1 MAAGG
6 NYGEGS
12 KPPRGLRNH
21 DCVSP
26 RLLLLHVR
34 PDLVLAA
41 GGTRLLL
48 PAFRPVRRRRLRRP
62 ERVPRDAGLHRGDD
76 GRVPRRVRVPI
87 GLPPARLA
95 PVVLVLRGAEGR
107 GVRSL
112 VRDRGPR
119 VRQARPATD
128 RAHVGD
134 GPQDAP
140 LPQVRGEGRHRGP
153 QVLVVPGLPAANRV
167 ASSDLLH
174 PSEDRL
180 VDQALVEERIDR
192 LLERVLRYASRRRG
206 LEDPFPRRPLA
217 VRVQGR
223 NDFEDLAFR
232 FIRLAARFHL
242 GRPRGV
248 DSAEAASGWYWP
260 AYTWK
265 VPVGSETR
273 ARHIGCPSV
282 PTFSTSVMTPT
293 TKTRFTLAPRGVTM
307 YDGGRSPVPSVSRFA
322 SLYSEAKSRQATS
335 RITRIPPGPR
345 ASPAPPPA
353 RRP

>member
-1 MAAGG
+1 MDAGG

-95 PVVLVLRGAEGR
+95 PVVLGLGDPDGRAVRTLLRPWGA
-107 GVRSL
+107 
-112 VRDRGPR
+112 R
-119 VRQARPATD
+119 VRRARPAPD
-128 RAHVGD
+128 RARVGD

-223 NDFEDLAFR
+223 DDLEDLALR
-232 FIRLAARFHL
+232 FIRLAARFRL
-242 GRPRGV
+242 DWPRGV
-248 DSAEAASGWYWP
+248 DGRLAGRDRLAVLRQEVPP
-260 AYTWK
+260 AFGAPPQ
-265 VPVGSETR
+265 VAGQVDLPVIVNALDDPVG
-273 ARHIGCPSV
+273 
-282 PTFSTSVMTPT
+282 
-293 TKTRFTLAPRGVTM
+293 
-307 YDGGRSPVPSVSRFA
+307 D
-322 SLYSEAKSRQATS
+322 
-335 RITRIPPGPR
+335 
-345 ASPAPPPA
+345 
-353 RRP
+353 